1 MKKVNV
7 FLVLMAVFCFT
18 SCSKK
23 EGILET
29 EKIETADFSVTNKAF
44 AKALSKAITN
54 YELRELIRKES
65 LLEFDKD
72 NDVLFQKIKD
82 VKLSDGTKVLDFIA
96 GFSELGKDKFVTNV
110 NDAVLLTIFVP
121 SLKVFKPDTWRT
133 ENQIP
138 IVAVRNENDIVTNK
152 PLLAFDSNQNK
163 LALSYSSEP
172 TVPVLVVKNNER
184 VNFDDNSG
192 STNSNNLST
201 IKKGDALMSVNN
213 KQLYF
218 TSSDFKNLNIP
229 SKTASVNPTNNS
241 ITYQNGQGPGT
252 YVGKLWH
259 GYYSGY
265 NFTYD
270 RDCIYYS
277 LKNDTDS
284 GTLDNTYAEA
294 IQGFYFNSSSSEQ
307 TLDALNNDW
316 TEGIYEIYVT
326 TLFVEGTSVKDV
338 KKGFSVSK
346 NELFTNV
353 GGSRVTKYFPISPI
367 EIATWDMQ
375 KYGDTWKFLIEEFN
389 FGETKKYTTNVS
401 SNFSTNF
408 KVDAGFNLFKVI
420 KIGASAG
427 GSTSSTKTS
436 IYEVSTTVSSFNL
449 GEAILSFEDPVELKG
464 RNAIA
469 QYPVIEHVINAPLE
483 PNMTSTRGLN
493 TGLVTLIVAPYKRV
507 NPLSDP
513 QSYNDDAFYWMSHY

>member
-1 MKKVNV
+1 MKKINV
-7 FLVLMAVFCFT
+7 FLLLMAVFCLS

-29 EKIETADFSVTNKAF
+29 KELKTTDFFDTNKAF
-44 AKALSKAITN
+44 AKALSKALN
-54 YELRELIRKES
+54 NHELRELIKKES
-65 LLEFDKD
+65 LLKFDKD

-82 VKLSDGTKVLDFIA
+82 VKMSNGIKVLDFIA
-96 GFSELGKDKFVTNV
+96 GFSEVGKDKFVTNV

-121 SLKVFKPDTWRT
+121 SLKNFKPETWLT

-138 IVAVRNENDIVTNK
+138 IVAVRNERDILAKKT
-152 PLLAFDSNQNK
+152 LLAFDSNQNK
-163 LALSYSSEP
+163 LDLSYSSEP
-172 TVPVLVVKNNER
+172 TVPVLVIKNNER
-184 VNFDDNSG
+184 VNFDNNSEP
-192 STNSNNLST
+192 TNSLST
-201 IKKGDALMSVNN
+201 IKKGDALMTVNN

-218 TSSDFKNLNIP
+218 TSSDFKNLKIP
-229 SKTASVNPTNNS
+229 SKIASVHPTNNS

-252 YVGKLWH
+252 YIGKLWH

-294 IQGFYFNSSSSEQ
+294 IQGFYFNNSSSEQ

-316 TEGIYEIYVT
+316 TEGVYEIYVT

-353 GGSRVTKYFPISPI
+353 NGTRVTKYFPIPPI

-436 IYEVSTTVSSFNL
+436 IFEVSTTVSSFNL

-469 QYPVIEHVINAPLE
+469 QYPVIEHVINGPLE
-483 PNMTSTRGLN
+483 HNMISTRGLN
-493 TGLVTLIVAPYKRV
+493 TGLVTLIVAPWKRI
-507 NPLSDP
+507 NPLSDS

>member
-1 MKKVNV
+1 MKKINV
-7 FLVLMAVFCFT
+7 FLLFITIFCIT
-18 SCSKK
+18 SCSKR
-23 EGILET
+23 EGILEA
-29 EKIETADFSVTNKAF
+29 ENLKKINFSDVNKEF
-44 AKALSKAITN
+44 AIALSKAITN
-54 YELRELIRKES
+54 DELRELIKKES
-65 LLEFDKD
+65 LLKFDKD

-82 VKLSDGTKVLDFIA
+82 VRLSNGTKVLDFIA
-96 GFSELGKDKFVTNV
+96 GFSQLSKDEFIV
-110 NDAVLLTIFVP
+110 NINEAVLLTIFVP
-121 SLKVFKPDTWRT
+121 SLKIFTPETWVT
-133 ENQIP
+133 KNQIP
-138 IVAVRNENDIVTNK
+138 IVAVRNENDILVNK

-163 LALSYSSEP
+163 LTLSYSSEP
-172 TVPVLVVKNNER
+172 TIPVLVIKNNER
-184 VNFDDNSG
+184 VNFDDNLG
-192 STNSNNLST
+192 STNSNLST
-201 IKKGDALMSVNN
+201 IKKGSVLMSVNN
-213 KQLYF
+213 KKLYF
-218 TSSDFKNLNIP
+218 SSSDFQNLEIP
-229 SKTASVNPTNNS
+229 SKVASVNPRNTA

-252 YVGKLWH
+252 YIGKLWH

-277 LKNDTDS
+277 LKNDADS

-294 IQGFYFNSSSSEQ
+294 IQGFYFNSASSEQ

-353 GGSRVTKYFPISPI
+353 GGSRVTKYFPIPPI

-436 IYEVSTTVSSFNL
+436 IFEVSTTVSSFNL

-483 PNMTSTRGLN
+483 HNMTSTRGLN
-493 TGLVTLIVAPYKRV
+493 TGLITLIVAPYKRI
-507 NPLSDP
+507 NPLSDS
-513 QSYNDDAFYWMSHY
+513 QSYTDDAFYWMSHY